1 MTIMPSRINIIR
13 SDAPR
18 VARLELEVERLTSE
32 VKRVDEYLAESLARE
47 VLKDATIERVRAL
60 TGYYDLNSGSAYAY
74 VAADIRAA
82 LTQLAPHDD

>member
-47 VLKDATIERVRAL
+47 VDKDATIERVRAL
-60 TGYYDLNSGSAYAY
+60 LGDRDGPLWAVRG
-74 VAADIRAA
+74 VREADIRAA
-82 LTQLAPHDD
+82 LDQL